1 MMSKTKII
9 PFPKRGWQDIKEEG
23 TGWMNAPSKW
33 RLDGFQR
40 MLGTRKWTIM
50 FVLIGFLLGR
60 AMILNELFP
69 FAAAFFAVVYFSRRE
84 LATWVGTALL
94 AGSLFAPE
102 QITLMMG
109 MQLLLIVLM
118 YRGWKAY
125 DRRSDMNIAPLM
137 VFTASLIVKLFV
149 TFLSHSFTW
158 YALAMD
164 VTDAALGF
172 VLTLVFVQAL
182 PVLTMSKRNY
192 TLRVDEMICL
202 MILLASMMTGAVGW
216 SVQGMQLDH
225 ILSRYFVLLFA
236 LVGGAPLG
244 ASVGVVLGLILGLAE
259 PSSLSQMSVLAFSGL
274 LAGLL
279 REGKRWAVAFG
290 MLLGT
295 AILSVYIGPPE
306 QVMVSTWETIA
317 AAALFLLTPKSIC
330 RTLAKYVPGTS
341 EHTNS
346 QHEYAKRMRDMTAE
360 RVQQFSKVFDQL
372 SHSFKQAAPTTAGDA
387 PAQVGEEEISD
398 GVIEAASVV
407 TCGACPR
414 RQACWGRKSIQ
425 TMTMMKQMLVKVEGN
440 PEFAWKDKP
449 LPHSWK
455 THCLRAHQ
463 MLTVLRDQHIRHI
476 HEEHW
481 RRQLQ
486 DSRQFVAEQL
496 SGVSQVMDDLA
507 NEIQREGRELF
518 MQEEQIRQAVED
530 LGLSVHRVDIMSLDP
545 GRVEIEMVHS
555 FTEGYDECRKLI
567 APLLSDI
574 LGEHIAV
581 RDESITRS
589 EGQGIVSF
597 VTAKAFEVDTGM
609 AGTAKGGGMLSG
621 DSFSALELG
630 SGKFAVALSD
640 GMGNGER
647 ARLES
652 STALHLLAQLLQA
665 GIEEQL
671 AIKSVNSVLTL
682 RSPDEVYATLDLA
695 IIDLFSAKTMLIK
708 SGSTPSFI
716 KRDEEVHLVS
726 SNNLPI
732 GILQDI
738 DIELVDTSLSP
749 GDIVVMMTDGVFDA
763 PGPAVNKELWMK
775 RLIQELETDDP
786 QEIADLL
793 LETVIR
799 HSGGCIDD
807 DMTIVV
813 TRVTRHRP
821 QWATLHWSGGDR
833 IERPMPVS

>member
-1 MMSKTKII
+1 MSKTKII
-9 PFPKRGWQDIKEEG
+9 PFPKRGWQEVKDESS
-23 TGWMNAPSKW
+23 GWMDTPSKW
-33 RLDGFQR
+33 RLDRFQR

-50 FVLIGFLLGR
+50 FVMIGFLLGR

-94 AGSLFAPE
+94 AGSLFAPA

-125 DRRSDMNIAPLM
+125 DKRSGMNAAPLM
-137 VFTASLIVKLFV
+137 VFSASLIVKLFV
-149 TFLSHSFTW
+149 TFMSNSFTW

-164 VTDAALGF
+164 VTDAALGL

-216 SVQGMQLDH
+216 TVQGMQLDH

-330 RTLAKYVPGTS
+330 RTLAKYVPGTT

-372 SHSFKQAAPTTAGDA
+372 SQSFKQAAPAAASDM
-387 PAQVGEEEISD
+387 PLSEEEAAK

-414 RQACWGRKSIQ
+414 RQACWGRKSVQ
-425 TMTMMKQMLVKVEGN
+425 TMTMMKQMLVKVEEN
-440 PEFAWKDKP
+440 PEFAWKDKQ

-455 THCLRAHQ
+455 NHCLRAHQ

-476 HEEHW
+476 HEEHLHK
-481 RRQLQ
+481 QLQ

-496 SGVSQVMDDLA
+496 LGVSQVMEDLA
-507 NEIQREGRELF
+507 EEIQREGRELF

-530 LGLSVHRVDIMSLDP
+530 LGLSVHRVDIISLDP

-581 RDESITRS
+581 RDEAITGA
-589 EGQGIVSF
+589 EGQGTVTF

-621 DSFSALELG
+621 DSFNALELG

-652 STALHLLAQLLQA
+652 STALQLLAQLLQA
-665 GIEEQL
+665 GIDEQL
-671 AIKSVNSVLTL
+671 AIKSVNSVLAL

-716 KRDEEVHLVS
+716 KRGDEVHSVS

-786 QEIADLL
+786 QEIADLM

-799 HSGGCIDD
+799 HSGGRIDD
-807 DMTIVV
+807 DMTVVV
-813 TRVTRHRP
+813 TRVTRHQP
-821 QWATLHWSGGDR
+821 QWATLHWSGSDR
-833 IERPMPVS
+833 VDRPMPVS

>member
-1 MMSKTKII
+1 MSKTKII
-9 PFPKRGWQDIKEEG
+9 PFPKRGWQEIKDEG
-23 TGWMNAPSKW
+23 AGWMDTPSKW
-33 RLDGFQR
+33 RLDRFHR

-94 AGSLFAPE
+94 AGSLFAPA

-125 DRRSDMNIAPLM
+125 DKRSDMNVAPLM
-137 VFTASLIVKLFV
+137 VFSASLIVKLFV
-149 TFLSHSFTW
+149 TFMSNSLTW

-164 VTDAALGF
+164 VTDATLSL

-216 SVQGMQLDH
+216 TVQGMQLDH

-330 RTLAKYVPGTS
+330 RTLAKYVPGTT

-372 SHSFKQAAPTTAGDA
+372 SHSFKQAAPTAASDM
-387 PAQVGEEEISD
+387 PPSEEEVSK
-398 GVIEAASVV
+398 GVIEAATVV

-414 RQACWGRKSIQ
+414 RQACWGRKSVQ
-425 TMTMMKQMLVKVEGN
+425 TMTMMKQMLVKVGEN
-440 PEFAWKDKP
+440 PEFAWKDKQ

-455 THCLRAHQ
+455 NHCLRAHQ

-476 HEEHW
+476 HEEHLHK
-481 RRQLQ
+481 QLQ
-486 DSRQFVAEQL
+486 DSRHFVAEQL
-496 SGVSQVMDDLA
+496 LGVSQVMEDLA
-507 NEIQREGRELF
+507 KEIQRESRELF

-530 LGLSVHRVDIMSLDP
+530 LGLSVHRVDIISLDP

-581 RDESITRS
+581 RDEAITGA
-589 EGQGIVSF
+589 EGQGTVTF

-665 GIEEQL
+665 GIDEQL
-671 AIKSVNSVLTL
+671 AIKSVNSVLAL

-716 KRDEEVHLVS
+716 KRGDEVHLVS

-763 PGPAVNKELWMK
+763 SGPAVNKELWMK

-786 QEIADLL
+786 QEVADLL

-799 HSGGCIDD
+799 HSGGRIDD
-807 DMTIVV
+807 DMTVVV
-813 TRVTRHRP
+813 TRVTRHQP
-821 QWATLHWSGGDR
+821 QWATLHWSGSDQV
-833 IERPMPVS
+833 ERPMPVS